1 MTSADHADA
10 SQQDKLLFW
19 GCFLAMI
26 TTSLAFITRAFLC
39 NDPGLWPT
47 TFALDKVQAAELFGA
62 GIWSFALS
70 IILFSLVID
79 RIGYKA
85 AMVFSFLCYAGYA
98 VFALMAYDTVAAG
111 TPEAQ
116 RAAYW
121 LLYTG
126 SVILGLGN
134 GTVEAFTNPV
144 VATMYSREKTKWLN
158 ILHAGWPAG
167 LVVGGLLSIGLADQV
182 KADWRILVYL
192 LIAPAVVFVALLA
205 RCRFPVNERVA
216 SGTSYREMLAQ
227 FGVFGA
233 ALAAFLMCRQMD
245 QVFDAWTATTTWF
258 VLGAAVAAFAAYARS
273 VTVDSGSILSV
284 AFGNGLLILLCVVMI
299 PLATTEI
306 GTDGAIT
313 GIMEAPLKAVGAHPL
328 WVLIYTSAIMAILR
342 FNAGPIVNR
351 ISPLGLLAVSA
362 VLAIAGLLWLS
373 VASGLVAIFAAAT
386 LYGFGK
392 SFFWPTTLGVVSE
405 QTPKGGAL
413 TLNAIAGIGMLAV
426 GIVGGPAIGAIQ
438 EAAAKDAITSK
449 LGDATYAKVSKQAS
463 YFLGDYTAVDE
474 AKVAALPKAEADKV
488 HAAVEGSRQ
497 GSLRTIALFPAV
509 MLVVYLGL
517 IAWFRRKGGY
527 KPVTLGSAH

>member
-1 MTSADHADA
+1 MTSAAHADA
-10 SQQDKLLFW
+10 SRQDKLLFW

-39 NDPGLWPT
+39 NDPGLWPK
-47 TFALDKVQAAELFGA
+47 TFGLDKVQAAELFGA

-85 AMVFSFLCYAGYA
+85 AMAFSFLCYAGYA

-111 TPEAQ
+111 TPDAQ

-121 LLYTG
+121 LLYAG

-144 VATMYSREKTKWLN
+144 VATMFSREKTKWLN

-167 LVVGGLLSIGLADQV
+167 LVIGGLLSIGLADKVAQ
-182 KADWRILVYL
+182 DWRILVYL
-192 LIAPAVVFVALLA
+192 LAAPALVFVAILA
-205 RCRFPVNERVA
+205 RCQFPVNERVA
-216 SGTSYREMLAQ
+216 SGTSYREMLAE
-227 FGVFGA
+227 FGIFGA
-233 ALAAFLMCRQMD
+233 ALAGFLMCRQMD
-245 QVFDAWTATTTWF
+245 QVFDAWTATTTWI
-258 VLGAAVAAFAAYARS
+258 VLAAAVGAFAFYARS
-273 VTVDSGSILSV
+273 L
-284 AFGNGLLILLCVVMI
+284 GNGLLILLCVVMI

-328 WVLIYTSAIMAILR
+328 WVLIYTSAIMALLR
-342 FNAGPIVNR
+342 FNAGAIVSR

-362 VLAIAGLLWLS
+362 VLAIAGLFWLS
-373 VASGLVAIFAAAT
+373 AASGLVAIFAAAT
-386 LYGFGK
+386 LYGCGK

-438 EAAAKDAITSK
+438 ETAAKEAIVAK
-449 LGDATYAKVSKQAS
+449 LGADAYGKVSKEAS

-474 AKVAALPKAEADKV
+474 AKVAALPAEAAAQV

-497 GSLRTIALFPAV
+497 GSLRQIALFPAV
-509 MLVVYLGL
+509 MLLVYLGL

>member
-1 MTSADHADA
+1 MTSAHPAGA
-10 SQQDKLLFW
+10 ARQSQLLFW

-39 NDPGLWPT
+39 NDPGLWPA
-47 TFALDKVQAAELFGA
+47 TFGLDKVRAAELFGA

-85 AMVFSFLCYAGYA
+85 AMVFSFVCYAGYA
-98 VFALMAYDTVAAG
+98 GFALWAYQVVGADR
-111 TPEAQ
+111 E
-116 RAAYW
+116 RAYW
-121 LLYTG
+121 LLYAG

-144 VATMYSREKTKWLN
+144 VATLFSREKTKWLN

-167 LVVGGLLSIGLADQV
+167 LVLGGLLSIGLADSV

-192 LIAPAVVFVALLA
+192 LAVPAAAFVVLLA
-205 RCRFPVNERVA
+205 RCEFPVNERVA
-216 SGTSYREMLAQ
+216 SGTSYREMLAE
-227 FGVFGA
+227 FGVVGA

-245 QVFDAWTATTTWF
+245 QVFDAWTATTTWV
-258 VLGAAVAAFAAYARS
+258 VLAAAAGAFAFHARS
-273 VTVDSGSILSV
+273 L
-284 AFGNGLLILLCVVMI
+284 GNGLLILLCAVMI

-313 GIMEAPLKAVGAHPL
+313 GILQAPLKAVGAHPL
-328 WVLIYTSAIMAILR
+328 WVLIYTSAIMALLR
-342 FNAGPIVNR
+342 LNAGRIVSR
-351 ISPLGLLAVSA
+351 ISPIALLAASA
-362 VLAIAGLLWLS
+362 ALAIAGLVALS
-373 VASGLVAIFAAAT
+373 VASGLLAIFAAAT
-386 LYGFGK
+386 LYGCGK

-405 QTPKGGAL
+405 QTPRGGAL

-438 EAAAKDAITSK
+438 ERAAKAAIVGQFSEE
-449 LGDATYAKVSKQAS
+449 TYASVSQRAS

-474 AKVAALPKAEADKV
+474 AKVAALPPEAAAKV
-488 HAAVEGSRQ
+488 QQAIDGSRQ
-497 GSLRTIALFPAV
+497 GSLRIIAVFPAV
-509 MLVVYLGL
+509 MLGVYLGL
-517 IAWFRRKGGY
+517 LAWFRRKGGY
-527 KPVTLGSAH
+527 RPVAIGSAH

>member
-1 MTSADHADA
+1 
-10 SQQDKLLFW
+10 
-19 GCFLAMI
+19 
-26 TTSLAFITRAFLC
+26 
-39 NDPGLWPT
+39 
-47 TFALDKVQAAELFGA
+47 
-62 GIWSFALS
+62 
-70 IILFSLVID
+70 
-79 RIGYKA
+79 
-85 AMVFSFLCYAGYA
+85 
-98 VFALMAYDTVAAG
+98 
-111 TPEAQ
+111 
-116 RAAYW
+116 
-121 LLYTG
+121 
-126 SVILGLGN
+126 
-134 GTVEAFTNPV
+134 
-144 VATMYSREKTKWLN
+144 
-158 ILHAGWPAG
+158 
-167 LVVGGLLSIGLADQV
+167 
-182 KADWRILVYL
+182 
-192 LIAPAVVFVALLA
+192 
-205 RCRFPVNERVA
+205 
-216 SGTSYREMLAQ
+216 MLAE

-245 QVFDAWTATTTWF
+245 QVFEAWTATTTWV
-258 VLGAAVAAFAAYARS
+258 VLAASVGAFAFYARS
-273 VTVDSGSILSV
+273 L
-284 AFGNGLLILLCVVMI
+284 GNGLLILLCVVMI

-313 GIMEAPLKAVGAHPL
+313 GIMEAPLREVGAHPL

-342 FNAGPIVNR
+342 FNAGAIVSR

-362 VLAIAGLLWLS
+362 VLAIAGLFWLS
-373 VASGLVAIFAAAT
+373 AASGLVAIFAAAT

-438 EAAAKDAITSK
+438 ESAAKDAITAQ
-449 LGDATYAKVSKQAS
+449 LGAETFGKVSKQAS
-463 YFLGDYTAVDE
+463 YFLGDYAAVDE

-509 MLVVYLGL
+509 MLLVYLGL

>member
-1 MTSADHADA
+1 MTSVPYADA
-10 SQQDKLLFW
+10 SRQDKLLFW

-39 NDPGLWPT
+39 NDPTLWPK
-47 TFALDKVQAAELFGA
+47 TFGLDKVQAAELFGA

-121 LLYTG
+121 LLYAG

-167 LVVGGLLSIGLADQV
+167 LVIGGLLSIGLAEQV

-192 LIAPAVVFVALLA
+192 LAAPAIIFLIMLA
-205 RCRFPVNERVA
+205 RAQFPVNERVA
-216 SGTSYREMLAQ
+216 SGTSYREMLAE

-233 ALAAFLMCRQMD
+233 ALAGFLMCRQMD
-245 QVFDAWTATTTWF
+245 QVFDAWTPTTTWI
-258 VLGAAVAAFAAYARS
+258 VLGASIGAFAYYARS
-273 VTVDSGSILSV
+273 L
-284 AFGNGLLILLCVVMI
+284 GNGLLILLCIVMI
-299 PLATTEI
+299 PLATTEL

-313 GIMEAPLKAVGAHPL
+313 GIMEAPLKEAGAHAL
-328 WVLIYTSAIMAILR
+328 WVLIYTSAIMALLR
-342 FNAGPIVNR
+342 FNAGPIVSR

-362 VLAIAGLLWLS
+362 VLAIAGLFWLS
-373 VASGLVAIFAAAT
+373 AASGLVSIFAAAT
-386 LYGFGK
+386 LYGCGK

-438 EAAAKDAITSK
+438 ETAAKDAITQS
-449 LGDATYAKVSKQAS
+449 LGADTYQKVSKQAN
-463 YFLGDYTAVDE
+463 YFLGDYSAVDE
-474 AKVAALPKAEADKV
+474 AKVAAQPAEA
-488 HAAVEGSRQ
+488 AAKIQQAIDGSRQ

-509 MLVVYLGL
+509 MLLAYLGL
-517 IAWFRRKGGY
+517 IVWFRRKGGY
-527 KPVTLGSAH
+527 KPITLNSAH